1 MSKANHIQVTESSE
15 HIVVLPPSV
24 VNAVSTLKEVLDNLY
39 SSKGYKL
46 DILLNDN
53 LVFSKSRSKLRMQ
66 PVTEQQ
72 LKTTIKKDNVVHYE
86 FRNNSNDKS

>member
-1 MSKANHIQVTESSE
+1 M
-15 HIVVLPPSV
+15 

-72 LKTTIKKDNVVHYE
+72 FKSTVRKDNVVHYE
-86 FRNNSNDKS
+86 FRHSSNDKSE